1 MNTDYQ
7 SLYAAH
13 VDQVQSSWE
22 DALAAE
28 NLAAVLV
35 HSGSPIYSFLDDY
48 EYAFRPNPHF
58 MHWLPL
64 TRHPDSAL
72 LVIPG
77 AKPRLF
83 FYQPDDYWYLPPAD
97 PEHWWAQYFDIE
109 VVRNAD
115 DWRGGLEARLSQRSI
130 GIDQIAAVGDSPSL
144 SGVFSDQRIN
154 PPRLVDR
161 MHIARTCKTP
171 YELACIDRAARLAAK
186 AHVAA
191 EQAFRSGE
199 SEFGIHLAYLAAC
212 EHTDTQLP
220 YNNIVALNDHGAVL
234 HYQARERTAPADI
247 RSFLLDAG
255 CTVHGYASDIT
266 RTYAHRQ
273 GEFADLIGAMDEIQQ
288 GLTARV
294 CAGVDYKQLHL
305 EAHRAIAGVLEAA
318 GIIRVSADAAVDSGL
333 SAVFYPHGLGHFLG
347 LQTHDVAGLIDN
359 DGRPI
364 PRPEGHPAL
373 RLTRV
378 LEAGNVLTIEPGL
391 YFIDSLLA
399 RWREQQDASM
409 IDWDRVAALSPCG
422 GIRIEDNVVV
432 TADGCKNLTR
442 QAFAELP

>member
-1 MNTDYQ
+1 MNRNHEA
-7 SLYAAH
+7 LYPTH
-13 VDQVQSSWE
+13 VDHLKSSWE
-22 DALAAE
+22 TALEAE
-28 NLAAVLV
+28 NLAAALV

-72 LVIPG
+72 LVVPG
-77 AKPRLF
+77 ERPRLF

-97 PEHWWAQYFDIE
+97 PEPWWAEHFDIE
-109 VVRNAD
+109 VVRDAEG
-115 DWRGGLEARLSQRSI
+115 WRSGLEAHLSRASI
-130 GIDQIAAVGDSPSL
+130 GIDQVAAIGDSPAL
-144 SGVFSDQRIN
+144 QALFADVCIN

-161 MHIARTCKTP
+161 MHIVRTRKTP
-171 YELACIDRAARLAAK
+171 YEVACIDRAARLASR

-191 EQAFRSGE
+191 VQAFRAGASV
-199 SEFGIHLAYLAAC
+199 FGIHLAYLAAC
-212 EHTDTQLP
+212 EHTDAQLP
-220 YNNIVALNDHGAVL
+220 YNNIVALNSHGAVL
-234 HYQARERTAPADI
+234 HYQARERNAPQETH
-247 RSFLLDAG
+247 SFLLDAG

-266 RTYAHRQ
+266 RTHAQRS
-273 GEFADLIGAMDEIQQ
+273 GDFADLVLAMDEIQQ

-318 GIIRVSADAAVDSGL
+318 GIIRVSADAAVESGL

-359 DGRPI
+359 EGKPI

-391 YFIDSLLA
+391 YFIDTLLNK
-399 RWREQQDASM
+399 WREQHGPAA
-409 IDWDRVAALSPCG
+409 INWDKVERLAPCG

-432 TADGCKNLTR
+432 QEGGCDNLTR
-442 QAFAELP
+442 RAFAEL